1 MTRTVTFRGSH
12 PPAGL
17 GRRVVVRVEAVLG
30 GPRRTRVILL
40 FAAVLALNSAD
51 LGTVGAVAPQLK
63 PAFDIRNTELGL
75 LATVS
80 AGVGAVAAVPMGV
93 FADRVNRMRLLVA
106 SVTVWSVALGLGGF
120 APSYPW
126 LLLSRLALGAAAAA
140 AGPVLASLVGDLFP
154 VGERARVYGWIL
166 SGEMVGAG
174 FGLLVGSNIS
184 AALSWRYAFWMLGL
198 IGLAVAVALHRMLDE
213 PRRGGA
219 SRLPAQ
225 PTETGGAR
233 GGRDD
238 RDRAVDPARS
248 MVARHGVPSAS
259 DRVLHR
265 NPADLPLWRAAWYLL
280 SIPTFRSLIIASAV
294 GYFFFA
300 GLRTFGLVFVE
311 RHYGVGQA
319 SLTGYVLLV
328 GVGGLV
334 GAVLGGR
341 VADGWLSRGRES
353 ARVLVPA
360 VGYTAVAVLFAPA
373 LLTVHLFAALPL
385 LVVAAAM
392 LAAANPPLDAARLDI
407 VTGRLWGRAESVR
420 TLLRLSAEAL
430 APLLFGVVADRL
442 GGRGGGDRAAG
453 LRDTFLIMLVPL
465 LANGLIVLLASR
477 TYPTDVATASA
488 SDRAVEALAPEV
500 PR

>member
-1 MTRTVTFRGSH
+1 MARRGGQ
-12 PPAGL
+12 PADSPGH
-17 GRRVVVRVEAVLG
+17 RVVVRVEAILG
-30 GPRRTRVILL
+30 GPRKTRIILL

-51 LGTVGAVAPQLK
+51 LGTIGAVAPQLK
-63 PAFDIRNTELGL
+63 PAFDIRDAELGL

-80 AGVGAVAAVPMGV
+80 AGVGALAVLPMGV
-93 FADRVNRMRLLVA
+93 LADRTNRMRLLVA
-106 SVTVWSVALGLGGF
+106 SVTAWSVALGLGGF

-126 LLLSRLALGAAAAA
+126 LLLSRLALGAAAAT

-154 VGERARVYGWIL
+154 VGERGWVYGWIL

-174 FGLLVGSNIS
+174 FGLLVGSTIS
-184 AALSWRYAFWMLGL
+184 AALSWRYAFWLLGL

-219 SRLPAQ
+219 SRLPAR
-225 PTETGGAR
+225 PPSGSGR
-233 GGRDD
+233 GQGDD
-238 RDRAVDPARS
+238 RQQAVDTARTV
-248 MVARHGVPSAS
+248 VAEHGVPPVS

-265 NPADLPLWRAAWYLL
+265 DPADLPLWRAAWYVL
-280 SIPTFRSLIIASAV
+280 SIPTFRLLIVASAV

-319 SLTGYVLLV
+319 QLTGYLLLV
-328 GVGGLV
+328 GVGALA
-334 GAVLGGR
+334 GAILGGR
-341 VADGWLSRGRES
+341 VADAWLRRGRAS

-360 VGYTAVAVLFAPA
+360 IGYTAVAVLFAPA
-373 LLTVHLFAALPL
+373 LLTTWLLFALPL
-385 LVVAAAM
+385 IVVAAAM

-430 APLLFGVVADRL
+430 APLLFGVVADHL
-442 GGRGGGDRAAG
+442 GGPARDQNAAG
-453 LRDTFLIMLVPL
+453 LRDAFLIMLVPL
-465 LANGLIVLLASR
+465 LANGLIVLLAAR
-477 TYPTDVATASA
+477 GYPADVATASA
-488 SDRAVEALAPEV
+488 SDRAVAGLAPKAS
-500 PR
+500 R